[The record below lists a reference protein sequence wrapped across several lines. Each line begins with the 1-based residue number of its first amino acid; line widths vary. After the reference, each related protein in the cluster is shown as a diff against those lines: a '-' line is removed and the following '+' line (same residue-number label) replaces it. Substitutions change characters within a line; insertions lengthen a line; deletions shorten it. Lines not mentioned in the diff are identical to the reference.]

1 MIVIAVVMCATNP
14 SQEQHID
21 NAYRILKERHLDDL
35 GINADYLTI
44 GQGLLGKEQMDN
56 LLKKF
61 ISRDN
66 YYLFSLTKID
76 LGDKTRTV
84 GIGLLGHIFTI
95 DDL

>member
-1 MIVIAVVMCATNP
+1 MCATNP